1 MGNGW
6 AIVVKYV
13 TNVVYVGTHYF
24 PQFPENSRSH
34 SNVYNLFSSKNQA
47 LIKWE
52 RDWWFY
58 GKYAWY
64 YQELS
69 ELREA
74 WV

>member
-47 LIKWE
+47 LIM
-52 RDWWFY
+52 
-58 GKYAWY
+58 
-64 YQELS
+64 
-69 ELREA
+69 
-74 WV
+74 